1 VTETK
6 QHSVRRRPLLFQR
19 RLIVDKKMQLAIIS
33 YSMIVALITIF
44 FMAAFITVL
53 QTVSVDAAS
62 GGSQLRY
69 FGYLGAMWL
78 VAMLVLTFLGIY
90 VTNKAAGPVY
100 RLRKNM
106 QTIAEGGP
114 VENVGFRKDDFFL
127 DLAEDYNR
135 VLERLRKAESR

>member
-1 VTETK
+1 VEETD
-6 QHSVRRRPLLFQR
+6 QQQVRRRPLLFQR
-19 RLIVDKKMQLAIIS
+19 RLLVDKKMQLAIIS

-44 FMAAFITVL
+44 FMGVFITIL
-53 QTVSVDAAS
+53 QTVSVDATS

-69 FGYLGAMWL
+69 FSYLAAMWL
-78 VAMLVLTFLGIY
+78 IAMLVLTFLGIY

-106 QTIAEGGP
+106 QSIAAGGA
-114 VENVGFRKDDFFL
+114 VENVAFRKDDFFL

-135 VLERLRKAESR
+135 VLERLRKAETR